1 MLLVILI
8 GFEKWCFLIQMND
21 LGPMGVNQELTEF
34 RHYF

>member
-8 GFEKWCFLIQMND
+8 GFEKWCFPIQIND
-21 LGPMGVNQELTEF
+21 LGPIGVRLTEF